1 MRRTTTAVMAGF
13 IVGASLGAS
22 AVYWGLGRGRSSAAE
37 WIEAAPALGLSGQ
50 PRKGPAISFSTD
62 AMLADLPLPEVTAVS
77 IRAKF
82 LPGTEGG
89 LALGYV
95 AQISVKPLDTS
106 KIPERYR
113 SDHVF
118 MADKRVTVPALKETV
133 HAVHLDLELRDGDG
147 FLLATVAG
155 PSHPLE
161 SGRLS
166 TFQDQVPCTLKPLEA
181 RRVKNIRYNISI
193 ESCSSCST

>member
-106 KIPERYR
+106 I
-113 SDHVF
+113 
-118 MADKRVTVPALKETV
+118 
-133 HAVHLDLELRDGDG
+133 
-147 FLLATVAG
+147 LATVAG

>member
-1 MRRTTTAVMAGF
+1 
-13 IVGASLGAS
+13 
-22 AVYWGLGRGRSSAAE
+22 
-37 WIEAAPALGLSGQ
+37 
-50 PRKGPAISFSTD
+50 
-62 AMLADLPLPEVTAVS
+62 MLADLPLPEVTAVS